1 MSKDTTL
8 GEVTQFDGITESEQ
22 RRLSVNMTNVP
33 ANALDLGV
41 KLMGLPTL
49 SEWEKEFEKDMAA

>member
-8 GEVTQFDGITESEQ
+8 AEVIHFEGFTESEQ

-41 KLMGLPTL
+41 QLFNMPTL
-49 SEWEKEFEKDMAA
+49 NEWEAEFEADFM